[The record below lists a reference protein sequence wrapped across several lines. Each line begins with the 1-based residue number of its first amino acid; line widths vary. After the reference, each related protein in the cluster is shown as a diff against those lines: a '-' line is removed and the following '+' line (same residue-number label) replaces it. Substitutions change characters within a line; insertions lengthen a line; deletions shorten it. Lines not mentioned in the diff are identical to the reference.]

1 MRTIVAGSR
10 GFSDYER
17 LVATLEQLQIT
28 VVLSGTARGADR
40 LGERYAS
47 ERGIAVERFPAQWDV
62 YGKRAGYLRNQEM
75 AGQADCLVAFW
86 DGSSAGTGHMIDL
99 ARRQGLQVVVVRF

>member
-10 GFSDYER
+10 GFSDYGR
-17 LVATLEQLQIT
+17 LVAALDMREIS

-47 ERGIAVERFPAQWDV
+47 ERGIAVERYPAQWDV

-75 AGQADCLVAFW
+75 AERADALVAFW
-86 DGSSAGTGHMIDL
+86 DGVSPGTRHMIDL
-99 ARRQGLQVVVVRF
+99 ARRQGLRVWVVEI